1 MENPFYGSYW
11 SQPAHPRFS
20 SNMRGIPVQSIHQKP
35 AGIKPASKVVQI
47 PVHFVS
53 SDPERSVLASAKQKP
68 EADRSASAL
77 KIQKVFRGFLVRK
90 SVKKIMSIRKEVEDV
105 ERKLLCRETAEL
117 ICRDERE
124 RLRVNE
130 TLMSLLFKLD
140 SIRGVDSGVREC
152 RKAVIRKAIYLQEK
166 VDSIVSAANQIAAEE
181 ENQYND
187 YDELSEP
194 ANQTVDIPNSTG
206 NQEEDGKLTNQNEL
220 CDLLEQSEDVET
232 QAASND
238 EKTPVEGEHDV
249 APSVE
254 KCKGLQEVKE
264 ETDCPMHECVEESVE
279 RGEVGDVT
287 EGVEDEKNET
297 RSHKLYGEE
306 ESRRNRELME
316 KMVEKNENMMRMMTE
331 LCQKNEIQ
339 TRMLNSLAQRVD
351 QLEKTFLCDRLKTK
365 KKKRHPA

>member
-11 SQPAHPRFS
+11 SQPAHPRYS

-68 EADRSASAL
+68 EADRFASAL

-181 ENQYND
+181 ENQS
-187 YDELSEP
+187 DELSES
-194 ANQTVDIPNSTG
+194 ANQTGDIPNSTG
-206 NQEEDGKLTNQNEL
+206 NQDEDGKLNNQNEL
-220 CDLLEQSEDVET
+220 CDLSEQNVDVET
-232 QAASND
+232 QATSND

-254 KCKGLQEVKE
+254 KCEELQEVKE
-264 ETDCPMHECVEESVE
+264 ETDCPKHECVEESVE
-279 RGEVGDVT
+279 RGEVGDVI
-287 EGVEDEKNET
+287 EGIEDEKNET
-297 RSHKLYGEE
+297 RSHKLDGEE
-306 ESRRNRELME
+306 ESRRNRELLE

-331 LCQKNEIQ
+331 LCQKNELQ

>member
-1 MENPFYGSYW
+1 M
-11 SQPAHPRFS
+11 
-20 SNMRGIPVQSIHQKP
+20 QSIHQKP
-35 AGIKPASKVVQI
+35 AGIKSATKVVQI

-53 SDPERSVLASAKQKP
+53 SDPERSVAASKTQKP
-68 EADRSASAL
+68 EPVRSASAL

-117 ICRDERE
+117 IRRDERE

-166 VDSIVSAANQIAAEE
+166 VDSVVSAANQIAAEE
-181 ENQYND
+181 ENQCND
-187 YDELSEP
+187 SDELSEP
-194 ANQTVDIPNSTG
+194 ANQTGDIPDPIG
-206 NQEEDGKLTNQNEL
+206 NQDEDGKSTNQNEL
-220 CDLLEQSEDVET
+220 CDLVEQSVDLEN
-232 QAASND
+232 QATSNYTTND
-238 EKTPVEGEHDV
+238 EKTPTEGEHDV

-254 KCKGLQEVKE
+254 KCEGLQE
-264 ETDCPMHECVEESVE
+264 ETDCPMHECMEGSEE
-279 RGEVGDVT
+279 RGEVGDVI
-287 EGVEDEKNET
+287 EGVEDENENET
-297 RSHKLYGEE
+297 KSQRLDRGE
-306 ESRRNRELME
+306 ESRRNTELLE
-316 KMVEKNENMMRMMTE
+316 KMVEKNENMMRMMNK

-365 KKKRHPA
+365 KKKKRHPA

>member
-1 MENPFYGSYW
+1 MEYPLYGSYW
-11 SQPAHPRFS
+11 PQSARPGYS

-53 SDPERSVLASAKQKP
+53 SDPERSVLASATKKP
-68 EADRSASAL
+68 EPDRSGSAL

-90 SVKKIMSIRKEVEDV
+90 SVKKIKSIRKEVEDV

-152 RKAVIRKAIYLQEK
+152 RKAVIRKAIHLQEK
-166 VDSIVSAANQIAAEE
+166 VDCIVAAANQIAAEE
-181 ENQYND
+181 ENQS
-187 YDELSEP
+187 DELSEP
-194 ANQTVDIPNSTG
+194 ANQTGYIPNSTG
-206 NQEEDGKLTNQNEL
+206 NQDEDGKLTNQNEL
-220 CDLLEQSEDVET
+220 CHLSEQSVDVET

-249 APSVE
+249 APPNE
-254 KCKGLQEVKE
+254 KRGGLQEVKQ
-264 ETDCPMHECVEESVE
+264 ETDCPMLECVEESVE
-279 RGEVGDVT
+279 RGEVGDVI
-287 EGVEDEKNET
+287 EGVENENET
-297 RSHKLYGEE
+297 RSHKFDGGE
-306 ESRRNRELME
+306 ESRRNRELLE

-331 LCQKNEIQ
+331 LCHKNELQ

-365 KKKRHPA
+365 KKKRHTA

>member
-11 SQPAHPRFS
+11 SQPARPRNS
-20 SNMRGIPVQSIHQKP
+20 SKMRGVPVQSIHQKP

-53 SDPERSVLASAKQKP
+53 SDPERPVSASMNMKP
-68 EADRSASAL
+68 EPDRSASAL
-77 KIQKVFRGFLVRK
+77 KIQKVFKGFLVRK

-105 ERKLLCRETAEL
+105 ERKLLCIETAEL
-117 ICRDERE
+117 FCRDERE

-181 ENQYND
+181 EKQS
-187 YDELSEP
+187 DELSEP
-194 ANQTVDIPNSTG
+194 ANQTGDIPNSTG
-206 NQEEDGKLTNQNEL
+206 NQDEDGKLKSQNEL
-220 CDLLEQSEDVET
+220 CDLLEQSVDVET

-238 EKTPVEGEHDV
+238 EKTAVEGEHDV
-249 APSVE
+249 APPVE
-254 KCKGLQEVKE
+254 KCEGLQEVE
-264 ETDCPMHECVEESVE
+264 ETDCPMLECVE
-279 RGEVGDVT
+279 RGEVGDVNK
-287 EGVEDEKNET
+287 GVEDENENET
-297 RSHKLYGEE
+297 RSHKHDGAE
-306 ESRRNRELME
+306 ESRRNRELLE

-331 LCQKNEIQ
+331 LCQKNELQ

-365 KKKRHPA
+365 KKKKRHPA

>member
-11 SQPAHPRFS
+11 SQPARPRYS

-53 SDPERSVLASAKQKP
+53 SDPERPVSASMTMKP
-68 EADRSASAL
+68 EPYRSASAL

-90 SVKKIMSIRKEVEDV
+90 SVKKIMSIRKDVEDV

-117 ICRDERE
+117 FCRDERE

-181 ENQYND
+181 ENQS
-187 YDELSEP
+187 DELSEP
-194 ANQTVDIPNSTG
+194 ANQTGDIPNSTG
-206 NQEEDGKLTNQNEL
+206 NQDEDGKLKNRNEL
-220 CDLLEQSEDVET
+220 CDLLEQSVDVET

-249 APSVE
+249 APLVE
-254 KCKGLQEVKE
+254 KCEGLQEVKE
-264 ETDCPMHECVEESVE
+264 ETDCPMLECVEESME
-279 RGEVGDVT
+279 RGEVGDVI
-287 EGVEDEKNET
+287 EGVEDENENET
-297 RSHKLYGEE
+297 RSHKHDGAE
-306 ESRRNRELME
+306 ESRRNRELLE

-331 LCQKNEIQ
+331 LCQKNELQ